1 VYAREV
7 WHLCL
12 RGIGLNIVEP
22 QRSIAFEAWW
32 LAAKSL
38 VRKEDRK
45 RFDSLVILVAWM
57 LWKQRNA
64 RVFGNTRDFCNAA
77 LLVSRIREEFRV
89 WELAFLRDRSLLG
102 RE

>member
-1 VYAREV
+1 V

-12 RGIGLNIVEP
+12 REIGLNLAEP
-22 QRSIAFEAWW
+22 QRSITFEDWW
-32 LAAKSL
+32 LAARGL
-38 VRKEDRK
+38 IRKEDRK

-64 RVFGNTRDFCNAA
+64 RVFGNTREFCNATQ
-77 LLVSRIREEFRV
+77 LVSRIRDEFRV
-89 WELAFLRDRSLLG
+89 WEQAFLGDRRTIG